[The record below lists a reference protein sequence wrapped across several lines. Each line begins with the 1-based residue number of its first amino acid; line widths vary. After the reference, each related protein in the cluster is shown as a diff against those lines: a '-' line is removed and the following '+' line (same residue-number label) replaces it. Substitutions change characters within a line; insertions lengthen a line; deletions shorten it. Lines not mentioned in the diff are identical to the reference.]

1 MQNKK
6 LILASGSP
14 RRKEILEK
22 AGFDFEI
29 RVSDVDEGIE
39 FGTPA
44 DLVEKLS
51 LIKAED
57 VAKFIKAEKKSG
69 LVIGADTVVALD
81 GLVYG
86 KPKDKEEA
94 FEMLKSLR
102 GRAHSVFTGVSL
114 VDTVSGKTSTFHDE
128 TKVFFKNPS
137 DDELKAYIEGGEP
150 MDKAGAYAIQ
160 GEGAFLIERI
170 EGDYLNVV
178 GLPLDK
184 LKENLSLFEQNH

>member
-51 LIKAED
+51 LIKAKD
-57 VAKFIKAEKKSG
+57 VANLVKAEGKHG

-114 VDTVSGKTSTFHDE
+114 VDAISGRTMTFHDE

-184 LKENLSLFEQNH
+184 LKDNLSLFEQNH

>member
-114 VDTVSGKTSTFHDE
+114 VDAISGRRMTFHEE

>member
-29 RVSDVDEGIE
+29 RVSDVDESIE

-51 LIKAED
+51 LIKAKD
-57 VAKFIKAEKKSG
+57 VANLVKAEGKHG

-114 VDTVSGKTSTFHDE
+114 VDAISGRRMTFHEE

-137 DDELKAYIEGGEP
+137 DNELKAYIEGGEP

-178 GLPLDK
+178 GLPLEK

>member
-51 LIKAED
+51 LIKAKD
-57 VAKFIKAEKKSG
+57 VANLVKAEGKHG

-114 VDTVSGKTSTFHDE
+114 VDAISGRRMTFHDE

>member
-29 RVSDVDEGIE
+29 KVSDVDEGIE

-51 LIKAED
+51 LIKAKD
-57 VAKFIKAEKKSG
+57 VANLVKAEGKHG

-114 VDTVSGKTSTFHDE
+114 VDAISGRRMTFHEE

>member
-51 LIKAED
+51 LIKAKD
-57 VAKFIKAEKKSG
+57 VANLVKAEGKHG

-114 VDTVSGKTSTFHDE
+114 VDAISGRRMTFHDE

-137 DDELKAYIEGGEP
+137 DEELKAYIEGGEP

-170 EGDYLNVV
+170 KGDYLNVV

>member
-29 RVSDVDEGIE
+29 RVSDADESIE

-51 LIKAED
+51 LIKAKD
-57 VAKFIKAEKKSG
+57 VANLVKAEGKHG

-114 VDTVSGKTSTFHDE
+114 VDSISGRRMTFHDE

-178 GLPLDK
+178 GLPLEK

>member
-1 MQNKK
+1 MQNKDI
-6 LILASGSP
+6 ILASGSP
-14 RRKEILEK
+14 RRKEILTK
-22 AGFDFEI
+22 AGFDFKI
-29 RVSDVDEGIE
+29 MASDVDEGIE
-39 FGTPA
+39 FSSPA

-57 VAKFIKAEKKSG
+57 VAKVLKAEGKSG
-69 LVIGADTVVALD
+69 LVIGADTVVAL
-81 GLVYG
+81 GNRVYG

-102 GRAHSVFTGVSL
+102 GNAHSVFTGVSL
-114 VDTVSGKTSTFHDE
+114 VDTAGNKTMTFHDE
-128 TKVFFKNPS
+128 TKVYFKNPS

-184 LKENLSLFEQNH
+184 LKEHLSLFND

>member
-29 RVSDVDEGIE
+29 RVSDVDESIE
-39 FGTPA
+39 FGTPD

-51 LIKAED
+51 LIKAKD
-57 VAKFIKAEKKSG
+57 VANLVKAEGKHG

-114 VDTVSGKTSTFHDE
+114 VDAISGRGMTFHDE

-178 GLPLDK
+178 GLPLEK